1 MHGHLTWF
9 LSRFGYVG
17 IFLALAFG
25 VIGLPIPDELLLTY
39 VGYNVA
45 QGTMKLSLAMISAL
59 SGSIAGI
66 SISYLIGAK
75 LGYPV
80 IQRFAAKLHVNLEH
94 IEKSRS
100 MFVKYGSILLIIGY
114 FIPGVRHFIAITAGL
129 SHMNYKKFAF
139 FSYTGALIWTTV
151 FIMTG
156 NGLGA
161 KWYLIIRYF
170 RLYKAFLP
178 PAISLLIILTLLVL
192 YFRKPKKD

>member
-1 MHGHLTWF
+1 MHGHLTLF

-45 QGTMKLSLAMISAL
+45 QGTMKLSWAILSAL
-59 SGSIAGI
+59 SGSITGI
-66 SISYLIGAK
+66 SISYIIGSK

-80 IQRFAAKLHVNLEH
+80 IKRFAMKLRINIDH
-94 IEKSRS
+94 IEKTRK
-100 MFVKYGSILLIIGY
+100 MFVKYGSILLIVGY
-114 FIPGVRHFIAITAGL
+114 FIPGVRHFIAIAAGL
-129 SHMNYKKFAF
+129 SHMSYKKFAL
-139 FSYTGALIWTTV
+139 FSYTGALLWTSV

-161 KWYLIIRYF
+161 KWYIVIRYF
-170 RLYKAFLP
+170 HLYKAFLP
-178 PAISLLIILTLLVL
+178 PIISLLLILTLLFL
-192 YFRKPKKD
+192 YFRKSND

>member
-1 MHGHLTWF
+1 MNGHLTLF

-45 QGTMKLSLAMISAL
+45 QGTMKLSLAIISAL

-66 SISYLIGAK
+66 SISYVIGAK

-80 IQRFAAKLHVNLEH
+80 IKRFALKLRVNIEH
-94 IEKSRS
+94 IEKSRK
-100 MFVKYGSILLIIGY
+100 MFVKYGSILLIVGY

-129 SHMNYKKFAF
+129 SHMSYRKFAL
-139 FSYTGALIWTTV
+139 FSYTGAFIWTTL
-151 FIMTG
+151 FIMAG

-161 KWYLIIRYF
+161 KWYIVIRYF
-170 RLYKAFLP
+170 HLYKAFLP
-178 PAISLLIILTLLVL
+178 PIISLLLILTLLFL
-192 YFRKPKKD
+192 YFRKPSG